1 MRFGVKA
8 GAVAVAAALL
18 VGLAAVPASAH
29 VTVNP
34 KEVTAGGYARLT
46 FRVPNERDD
55 ASTVK
60 VEVVLP
66 EDAPLASVSI
76 KPAPGWTAVVEKRTL
91 ATPIKSHDREITQV
105 ASKITWTADAA
116 SAIKPGQFQEFDV
129 SAGPVPEVSRLV
141 FKSLQT
147 YSSGE
152 IVRWIEEAKPG
163 EEAEHPAPVLKVLP
177 KAGAP
182 AAPAPAAAGAAPA
195 GDGDDPWP
203 LALSIAALA
212 VALGALA
219 LSLRRRPAPPA

>member
-1 MRFGVKA
+1 MRIGARARRRAGV
-8 GAVAVAAALL
+8 VAVAAAAMI
-18 VGLAAVPASAH
+18 GLAAMPAAAH

-66 EDAPLASVSI
+66 ADAPLASVSI

-152 IVRWIEEAKPG
+152 IVRWIEEGEPG
-163 EEAEHPAPVLKVLP
+163 EEVEHPAPVLKVVP
-177 KAGAP
+177 KAS
-182 AAPAPAAAGAAPA
+182 AAPVAAPA
-195 GDGDDPWP
+195 GGAATGDDPWP
-203 LALSIAALA
+203 LALSVAALA
-212 VALGALA
+212 VALAALTLA
-219 LSLRRRPAPPA
+219 LRRRPASA